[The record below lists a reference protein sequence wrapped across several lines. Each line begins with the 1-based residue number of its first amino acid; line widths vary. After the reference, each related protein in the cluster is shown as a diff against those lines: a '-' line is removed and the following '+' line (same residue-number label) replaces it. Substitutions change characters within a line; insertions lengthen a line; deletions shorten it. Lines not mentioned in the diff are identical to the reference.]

1 MLEIKSKF
9 KRVLLIDDNTTDLY
23 IMERLITKFNFGKET
38 VQYTCSIKALLY
50 LQENQNDINKLP
62 QIIFVDIHM
71 PIMSGFEF
79 MEEYDKLS
87 SVLKKNCKVYIVSSS
102 VDDNDMKR
110 ANDDLNVVAFQVK
123 TITKEFLNSIE

>member
-87 SVLKKNCKVYIVSSS
+87 LVLKKHCKVYIVSSS
-102 VDDNDMKR
+102 IDDNDMKR
-110 ANDDLNVVAFQVK
+110 ANDDLNVVAFQIK